1 MSHTPNM
8 YGSNLK
14 EYAQNVLDN
23 KQIAVST
30 RAEWN
35 MLIKRLPL
43 ENFTYPPVEIDL
55 YNMVVNRY
63 SNPRT
68 RRGVLQTLNCL
79 LGTKMKTGKPSHPV
93 FDLPDFEELDSYI
106 QTPKNKY
113 QARCRMYANLM
124 LHAGLRIGETQIK
137 HQVIKNSINVE
148 YQRIIT
154 DNSIQ
159 KAKTTG
165 LVALPSW
172 LMDEYKSW
180 KVDVSSHRCLR
191 DWFQI
196 YFNSDVGI
204 PFKNLSPHK
213 LRHMYATHYATKLP
227 PSVLQKQL
235 RHSKIDTTMSYYV
248 HINEDVIMAVL
259 NESRNHLRVIAN

>member
-1 MSHTPNM
+1 M
-8 YGSNLK
+8 YGSNLE

-55 YNMVVNRY
+55 YNMVVKRY

-113 QARCRMYANLM
+113 QARCRMYTNLM
-124 LHAGLRIGETQIK
+124 LHAGGRFSFIGR
-137 HQVIKNSINVE
+137 V
-148 YQRIIT
+148 YRMIT
-154 DNSIQ
+154 
-159 KAKTTG
+159 
-165 LVALPSW
+165 
-172 LMDEYKSW
+172 
-180 KVDVSSHRCLR
+180 
-191 DWFQI
+191 
-196 YFNSDVGI
+196 
-204 PFKNLSPHK
+204 
-213 LRHMYATHYATKLP
+213 
-227 PSVLQKQL
+227 
-235 RHSKIDTTMSYYV
+235 
-248 HINEDVIMAVL
+248 
-259 NESRNHLRVIAN
+259 